1 MSTFNIESYL
11 TQLRE
16 VVGNNEEKI
25 AKLQLE
31 LDNTRASNVDL
42 NQYIVAL
49 RDTNTTQ
56 ANRIMELKAQLKEN
70 QSEVSLLNTALTLVG
85 EQYNKGLETEKAA
98 HLDTHKEVT
107 EVVKQYEE
115 TITTL
120 KLERDE
126 YAARFVEVQD
136 KLEEE
141 NEKYQ
146 RLCVDIDSLKAD
158 YRDLEARFDDEEQH
172 EESKLRIEEL
182 EEQAENDKVRIERLT
197 ADRDSRIDNY
207 NNVSERLK
215 YSANCIGELRN
226 SKHDLETKLAAS
238 EATVQRLTQKIA
250 SIREASDEAM
260 IKVARIRFNT
270 ANV

>member
-31 LDNTRASNVDL
+31 LDNTRASNVEL
-42 NQYIVAL
+42 NKYVVSL
-49 RDTNTTQ
+49 RDVNTAQ
-56 ANRIMELKAQLKEN
+56 VSRIMDLKAALKKN
-70 QSEVSLLNTALTLVG
+70 KNDLASVMR
-85 EQYNKGLETEKAA
+85 QYNKGLETEKAA
-98 HLDTHKEVT
+98 HLNTHKEVS
-107 EVVKQYEE
+107 EVIKQYEE

-126 YAARFVEVQD
+126 YAARFVEVRE
-136 KLEEE
+136 KLEQE

-146 RLCVDIDSLKAD
+146 QLCVDIDSLRGD
-158 YRDLEARFDDEEQH
+158 YRDLEELFDEEYN

-182 EEQAENDKVRIERLT
+182 EEQVENDKIRIESLI
-197 ADRDSRIDNY
+197 AD
-207 NNVSERLK
+207 
-215 YSANCIGELRN
+215 
-226 SKHDLETKLAAS
+226 
-238 EATVQRLTQKIA
+238 VQRLTQKIS

-260 IKVARIRFNT
+260 IKIARIRFDT
-270 ANV
+270 TSV